1 MVGAT
6 GDLAARKL
14 LPALYNL
21 EVEGL
26 LPEHGDIIGV
36 APMDWNDERF
46 RSHAEEAIRS
56 FSRTRFEARRFA
68 AFAAR
73 LHFVPVGPDGDLSA
87 LRAAAGRP
95 ERLL

>member
-36 APMDWNDERF
+36 APMDWSDER
-46 RSHAEEAIRS
+46 
-56 FSRTRFEARRFA
+56 
-68 AFAAR
+68 
-73 LHFVPVGPDGDLSA
+73 
-87 LRAAAGRP
+87 
-95 ERLL
+95 

>member
-1 MVGAT
+1 MTLRRPSDQDIVVVGAT

-36 APMDWNDERF
+36 APMCAQRCT
-46 RSHAEEAIRS
+46 S
-56 FSRTRFEARRFA
+56 SRVT
-68 AFAAR
+68 
-73 LHFVPVGPDGDLSA
+73 PW
-87 LRAAAGRP
+87 RA
-95 ERLL
+95 